1 MVVWCAAPNHHFN
14 TKQPLTLIN
23 FTNQLELIAKNIDKF
38 YFIVYYYHIVNEKYQ
53 VRTNIDQN
61 HDVGEVQLLKKL
73 VRRKAHV

>member
-1 MVVWCAAPNHHFN
+1 MRSTKPPLN

-23 FTNQLELIAKNIDKF
+23 FTNTLELIAKNIDKF

-61 HDVGEVQLLKKL
+61 RNVGEVQLLKKL
-73 VRRKAHV
+73 VRRKVHV

>member
-1 MVVWCAAPNHHFN
+1 MVVWCAAPDHHFN
-14 TKQPLTLIN
+14 TKQPLILIN
-23 FTNQLELIAKNIDKF
+23 FTNPLELIAKNIDKF

-61 HDVGEVQLLKKL
+61 CDVGEVQHLQEA